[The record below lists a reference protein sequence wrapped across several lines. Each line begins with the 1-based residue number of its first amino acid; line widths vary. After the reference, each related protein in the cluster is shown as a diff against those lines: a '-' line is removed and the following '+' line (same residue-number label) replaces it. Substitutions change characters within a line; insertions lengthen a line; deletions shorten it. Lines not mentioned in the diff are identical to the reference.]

1 MVKEHALTVSLEEF
15 GLSKYEAR
23 AYVTLISKG
32 TLSASELAYY
42 AELPRTKVYPI
53 LLKLEKK
60 KLVIISKRKPITC
73 TAIAPEDAFDG
84 VIHKQINKV
93 NAMNTLV
100 TNLKQVSEES
110 KKARGSEE
118 KRYFHL
124 NTNNVLEQLRL
135 MIEGSKY
142 SINIMVD
149 QWGLN
154 LLSECKEQLLR
165 VLRRDLDVKVVV
177 PPTLIGTES
186 FRKIPDGANLRMS
199 DIIQNC
205 LIFDQTEILIID
217 NENGK
222 GSVFSSA
229 DVLARNQTIFFN
241 HIWKNAMKT
250 ESLADL
256 TKTEAQEVCRII
268 NVINQNGLGYVLR
281 SALSSKNN
289 DFDLLQLLEKNGIN
303 LKSKTFTDMLELI
316 DSSLQVTCSGHV
328 NYDANH
334 KNITIES
341 KMNGGH
347 SLPWASLL
355 DRFLQRQ
362 GYKTRIV
369 VQNNSNKGELVHI
382 KFNSKQQN

>member
-60 KLVIISKRKPITC
+60 KLVIISKRKPIMC

-154 LLSECKEQLLR
+154 LLSECKEQLLG

-186 FRKIPDGANLRMS
+186 FRKIPDGAKLRMS

-229 DVLARNQTIFFN
+229 DVLARNQTVFFN

-303 LKSKTFTDMLELI
+303 LKSKVLE
-316 DSSLQVTCSGHV
+316 
-328 NYDANH
+328 
-334 KNITIES
+334 
-341 KMNGGH
+341 M
-347 SLPWASLL
+347 LL
-355 DRFLQRQ
+355 DEIGLQYIFVFCVLILQRFYHQ
-362 GYKTRIV
+362 C
-369 VQNNSNKGELVHI
+369 
-382 KFNSKQQN
+382 

>member
-1 MVKEHALTVSLEEF
+1 MVKEHTLTVSLEEF

-42 AELPRTKVYPI
+42 SELPRTKVYPI

-60 KLVIISKRKPITC
+60 KLVIISKSKPIMC

-84 VIHKQINKV
+84 IIHEQINKV

-124 NTNNVLEQLRL
+124 NANNVLDQLRL
-135 MIEGSKY
+135 MIEGSKN
-142 SINIMVD
+142 SIQIIVD

-154 LLSECKEQLLR
+154 LLSECKEQLLG
-165 VLRRDLDVKVVV
+165 VLRRDIDVKIIV
-177 PPTLIGTES
+177 PPVLIGNES
-186 FRKIPDGANLRMS
+186 FRKIPEGAKLRMS

-222 GSVFSSA
+222 GAIFSA
-229 DVLARNQTIFFN
+229 TDVLAGNQTVFFN
-241 HIWKNAMKT
+241 HLWKNSMKT
-250 ESLADL
+250 DSLADMN
-256 TKTEAQEVCRII
+256 KSEAQEVCRII
-268 NVINQNGLGYVLR
+268 NVINENGLGYVL
-281 SALSSKNN
+281 SLAVNSKNN
-289 DFDLLQLLEKNGIN
+289 EIDLLQLLEKNGIN
-303 LKSKTFTDMLELI
+303 LKSKTFSDMLELI
-316 DSSLQVTCSGHV
+316 DSSLQVTCSGHA

-341 KMNGGH
+341 KMNSGH

-355 DRFLQRQ
+355 ERFLKNK
-362 GYKTRIV
+362 GYKTRMV
-369 VQNNSNKGELVHI
+369 VQTNSNKGERVHI
-382 KFNSKQQN
+382 KFNSK